1 MRKIDKLNNL
11 KRINLLI
18 EERHFETKG
27 IVKELSP
34 ELKDRA
40 FKKAN
45 AEYEK
50 YRPSQSS
57 DYNSIKANKRNSQAY
72 NIGHTTNMYDAE
84 VERLGEMMGLNGEI
98 NKSSDHYNN
107 PVITLIFKS
116 ENRDKF
122 VGFDI
127 FKNEVKTLAYNNVE
141 IPDNLN
147 RKLDRLIM
155 KIQKTE
161 LPEMDE

>member
-50 YRPSQSS
+50 YSASQSS